1 MKRTIPFAG
10 LLADLPDLGNP
21 GMTQADNCVW
31 SDGTYKPLLSLSVSG
46 DALTARC
53 QGAFAGR
60 DADGNTV
67 LYAGDATK
75 LYQRAGSSWTDKSGA
90 TYTTQSI
97 QYWKFRQFG
106 SLVIATNFADTPQK
120 ITIGGVGTYSDLTGA
135 PNAYHIGV
143 INNFVVL
150 GNTEDATD
158 GHVPYRVR
166 WSAIG
171 DAEDWPTLGTTDA
184 SDKQSDK
191 EDLNSNYGRVQAITD
206 GDQYGLVFQ
215 ETGITRFTYV
225 GGTAIFEV
233 DTFERARGLYGPF
246 SYAQVGNEVI
256 FLARNGFYRTD
267 GVNVESIGIGSVD
280 SLVLDSI
287 DTNYPER
294 VTTSIDFSNKLIYF
308 SYPDTS
314 ATSGTPNKLV
324 IYNYVENKWT
334 TGSETVE
341 LVFSSKSLGYTLD
354 ELDSVS
360 ASIDDLPASLD
371 SPVWTGGNPLS
382 GGFDTAHK
390 LGSFNGSAK
399 TATLDTSE
407 ASLNAGGLAYVDG
420 VRPLVEGGTATVALL
435 TRNLQSDSQTAGSA
449 TSLNSRTGLADF
461 RSTARYHAARI
472 SIAGGFTN
480 AFGADFVFYPAG
492 EV

>member
-1 MKRTIPFAG
+1 MKRTIPFAA
-10 LLADLPDLGNP
+10 LSADLPDLGNP
-21 GMTQADNCVW
+21 GMTQADNCIW
-31 SDGTYKPLLSLSVSG
+31 SDGAYRQLNALSVSG
-46 DALTARC
+46 DALDARC

-60 DADGNTV
+60 DTDGNVV

-75 LYQRAGSSWTDKSGA
+75 LYQRESSAWTDKSGA
-90 TYTTQSI
+90 TYATQGI

-106 SLVIATNFADTPQK
+106 STVIATNLADNPQK
-120 ITIGGVGTYSDLTGA
+120 ITIGAVGNFSDLTDA
-135 PNAYHIGV
+135 PKASHIGV
-143 INNFVVL
+143 INNFVFL
-150 GNTEDATD
+150 GDTSDATD

-171 DAEDWPTLGTTDA
+171 DATDWPTLGTTDA

-191 EDLNSNYGRVQAITD
+191 EDLNSNYGRVLAISD

-215 ETGITRFTYV
+215 ENAITRFTYV

-233 DTFERARGLYGPF
+233 DTFERARGLLGPF

-267 GVNVESIGIGSVD
+267 GVNVQSIGVGIVD
-280 SLVLDSI
+280 SLVLDEI

-294 VTTSIDFSNKLIYF
+294 VTTAIDLSNKLVYF

-314 ATSGTPNKLV
+314 SSGTPGKMV

-334 TGSETVE
+334 TASETVE
-341 LVFSSKSLGYTLD
+341 LLFSSKALGYTLD
-354 ELDSVS
+354 ELDDVS
-360 ASIDDLPASLD
+360 ASIDALPASLD
-371 SPVWTGGNPLS
+371 SFIWTGGNPLA
-382 GGFDTAHK
+382 GGFDTSHK
-390 LGSFNGSAK
+390 LGSFDGSAK

-407 ASLNAGGLAYVDG
+407 ASLNEGGKAYIGG

-435 TRNLQSDSQTAGSA
+435 TRNLQSDSQTASSA
-449 TSLNSRTGLADF
+449 VSLNSRTGMANF
-461 RSTARYHAARI
+461 RSTSRYHAARI
-472 SIAGGFTN
+472 SITGGFTN
-480 AFGADFVFYPAG
+480 AFGADFEFEFTG